1 MPLNA
6 QITLSIIAHESTV
19 GDISRQ
25 MRVTPVT
32 YALSL
37 SNGTGANQANL
48 VWSASADIE
57 GLEDITLCSS
67 GFVFSD
73 ERGTVTFSA
82 VKVVY
87 IKNTGTGNILWLAGP
102 DWPSGPLGD
111 TESGGLLIRPGGA
124 VMLAAPDATGW
135 TTAGSLIQLGNP
147 TNAQQTYDVAIIG
160 EGAVS

>member
-6 QITLSIIAHESTV
+6 QIALSIIAHESTV

-25 MRVTPVT
+25 MRVTPVA

-48 VWSASADIE
+48 VWSTSADIV
-57 GLEDITLCSS
+57 GLEDITLCNS

-73 ERGTVTFSA
+73 DRGTVTFVA

-87 IKNTGTGNILWLAGP
+87 IKNTGTGNILWMGGS
-102 DWPSGPLGD
+102 DWPSGPLGAS
-111 TESGGLLIRPGGA
+111 EPGLLIRPGGA

-135 TTAGSLIQLGNP
+135 TTAGSLIQLSNQ
-147 TNAQQTYDVAIIG
+147 TNAQQTYDVVIIG
-160 EGAVS
+160 EGTVS